1 VVTRQ
6 QQRQNEA
13 KLSNDDDNE
22 KCKSSEKKTEVV
34 KVAKDVKEQ
43 RKGTINKVPKRILQ
57 NRQSRESP

>member
-1 VVTRQ
+1 MVTRQ

-22 KCKSSEKKTEVV
+22 KCKSSEKKEVV

-43 RKGTINKVPKRILQ
+43 RKGTVRKCQKDSSELT
-57 NRQSRESP
+57 ES